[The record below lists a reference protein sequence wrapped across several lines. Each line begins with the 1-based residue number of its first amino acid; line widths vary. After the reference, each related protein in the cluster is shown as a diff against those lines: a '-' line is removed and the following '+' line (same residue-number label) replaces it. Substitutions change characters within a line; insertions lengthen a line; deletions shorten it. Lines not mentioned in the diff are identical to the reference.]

1 GFRKGTAYY
10 CFTGAGVVL
19 AGTVFTVFTDFTF
32 FTVFGVFVAALTWC
46 FFVVFTGAATAGL
59 EVAAGAAGAG
69 VWAANVSGMVASA
82 RAMVRIVVFI
92 LFFLPRGLY
101 RPLTIPYCALCPGN
115 SIACVRY
122 AGPRIRVYRGYCL
135 LGFVLARVGDVPGT
149 AAARY

>member
-1 GFRKGTAYY
+1 MRRFARRAKKSPARRVTRAGRGIGGESLNY

-19 AGTVFTVFTDFTF
+19 A
-32 FTVFGVFVAALTWC
+32 
-46 FFVVFTGAATAGL
+46 
-59 EVAAGAAGAG
+59 AG

-101 RPLTIPYCALCPGN
+101 RPLTIPYCALCRGN

-122 AGPRIRVYRGYCL
+122 AGPRIRVYRG
-135 LGFVLARVGDVPGT
+135 
-149 AAARY
+149 